1 MENKINVNPE
11 TETLINTFC
20 EITSSTNPH
29 EALFYL
35 ESHNFDMETAVTT
48 YIETNPSDPV
58 SAAGDPQSP
67 TESDDPSSNPSRSRT
82 PSPDRS
88 SQQPHPSSS
97 PYNLRSSK
105 PKNASQA
112 GGSGTGRRSGR
123 IRTFSDLNRQGAQGS
138 GSDSDNPQEY
148 YTGGEKSGM
157 LVQDPSKM
165 NDVDALFRQARQT
178 QPVGGP
184 VENIPPPSSRSFVGT
199 ARRLTGETVASAP
212 QPPEVVNHTITFWRN
227 GFTVD
232 DGPLRRLDDPEN
244 RPFLESVGNSECPL
258 ELQPPDRKTAVHVSL
273 IRKEENCPA
282 QEKRKTPFHGVGRT
296 LASSSVN
303 EDKKVESSD
312 RAPSFP
318 TAPAPSI
325 GLSVDQTRPS
335 TSIQLRLA
343 DGTRMVSRF
352 NTHHTVRDIRGF
364 IDASRPGAPR
374 TYQLQTVGFPPK
386 QLANLEQTIEQ
397 AGLANSV
404 IVQRV

>member
-1 MENKINVNPE
+1 MENKITVNPE

-20 EITSSTNPH
+20 EITSSTDPH

-48 YIETNPSDPV
+48 YIETNPPDPV
-58 SAAGDPQSP
+58 SAAGNPQSP
-67 TESDDPSSNPSRSRT
+67 AESDNPSSNPSRSRT
-82 PSPDRS
+82 PSPDRG
-88 SQQPHPSSS
+88 SQQPQPSS
-97 PYNLRSSK
+97 PYNLRSSR
-105 PKNASQA
+105 PKSASQA

-123 IRTFSDLNRQGAQGS
+123 IHTFSDLNRQGAQGS

-178 QPVGGP
+178 QPV
-184 VENIPPPSSRSFVGT
+184 ENIPPPPSSRSFVGT

-282 QEKRKTPFHGVGRT
+282 QEKRQTPFHGVGRT

-312 RAPSFP
+312 TASSFT
-318 TAPAPSI
+318 TAPAPAI
-325 GLSVDQTRPS
+325 GLSVDQTQPS

-352 NTHHTVRDIRGF
+352 NTRHTVRDIRGF

-386 QLANLEQTIEQ
+386 QLTDLEQTIEQ

-404 IVQRV
+404 IIQRV